1 MCNSDVQFTLQGREQ
16 QVKSWIFSYC
26 LQNNFLSSV
35 CVEYHRVV
43 KEMVT
48 SDEISIRINSGN
60 DLELILKDEMELSR
74 K

>member
-1 MCNSDVQFTLQGREQ
+1 MCNSAVQCTLQGRGQ
-16 QVKSWIFSYC
+16 QVKSRIFSYC

-35 CVEYHRVV
+35 RVEYHRVV

-48 SDEISIRINSGN
+48 SDEISIRSNSGN
-60 DLELILKDEMELSR
+60 DLVLILKDEMELSR

>member
-1 MCNSDVQFTLQGREQ
+1 M
-16 QVKSWIFSYC
+16 
-26 LQNNFLSSV
+26 

>member
-1 MCNSDVQFTLQGREQ
+1 MCNSDVQFTLQGRGQ